1 MQFLRFLSDSR
12 WEHNVQRAAQDSLWD
27 GATLRPQGM
36 DAAVGANRT
45 KFYSAPSTDS
55 LCNCCSTQLHLST
68 SASSFCRVA
77 PGDICRFFHQTRWNH
92 TDEKIYKDMKYY
104 WSKPR
109 CLWRSAE
116 GKLWEDVYENKEDVQ
131 CKSQVSLLSHRAVPG
146 VHVCGQS
153 WLGTLSWIGTQTL
166 KHV

>member
-77 PGDICRFFHQTRWNH
+77 PGDICRFFTKHAEITQMKKFTKIWNI
-92 TDEKIYKDMKYY
+92 TDQSRGVFEGLQKESSGKMFMKT
-104 WSKPR
+104 KKM
-109 CLWRSAE
+109 CSARAKCPCSVTGLYLE
-116 GKLWEDVYENKEDVQ
+116 CMSAD
-131 CKSQVSLLSHRAVPG
+131 SLD
-146 VHVCGQS
+146 
-153 WLGTLSWIGTQTL
+153 
-166 KHV
+166 